1 MKNKLTVI
9 STAVFASFMLLSSSA
24 IADPGGHGNGKG
36 HGNGNSQKQHETKGQ
51 THKSHG
57 KKENKGDKGNKHD
70 DDGAIN
76 VTISVEQARDLAR
89 RHGLV
94 GYQSLPP
101 GIAKNLARGKPL
113 PPGIAKKAVPANML
127 SGLPHYPGYDWYVV
141 GDDLVLVAATTMIV
155 NSVLQSVFN

>member
-1 MKNKLTVI
+1 MKNKLT
-9 STAVFASFMLLSSSA
+9 SMSAAALMSFLLLSSAA
-24 IADPGGHGNGKG
+24 IADPGGNGKG
-36 HGNGNSQKQHETKGQ
+36 HGNGNRNSQQQHESKGQ
-51 THKSHG
+51 SHKHHGNNG
-57 KKENKGDKGNKHD
+57 KKQDNDGDIH
-70 DDGAIN
+70 
-76 VTISVEQARDLAR
+76 VTISVEQARELAR

-127 SGLPHYPGYDWYVV
+127 NGLPHYPGYDWYVV

-155 NSVLQSVFN
+155 NSVLHSVFN